1 MKAVPQLGSRLC
13 TPVRSHACEAIAR
26 KSNPGKI
33 WLQLAPVVCHSSCE
47 KCDGGTEADCLSCK
61 GLRFMHEKKC
71 LEECPDGRFGHKES
85 KSCMPC
91 HESCA
96 TCSSEEAADCQSCPS
111 GQFLH
116 EGCKESCPDLFF
128 ADGDSICKPLAGA
141 VVALKTQ
148 GDKAM
153 LVYSNDTNC
162 VKLVELAGDE
172 QEDPS
177 NIDDESKMWMV
188 AGTSKNTA
196 SFRNVKTGLAL
207 QMPSSEL
214 SQLDNSGCATEI
226 NTCAVA
232 RPPKPIP
239 GETSLWTDNQWG
251 VYKCDKSSFGI
262 TSHGNSIIS
271 LSLEDRYL
279 KAGKLLGLSNQVE
292 PGSSLGQE
300 LRFEPLFVLPAV
312 KSLRKT
318 SGRCQ
323 NLITQSLQCSAAA
336 GGQAIDDFADFTEQS
351 TDPKFPPGCYY
362 YQQEI
367 LAPKDKG
374 YKDLPM
380 TANRTPLGR
389 FSSAI
394 AQSAAA
400 AVVGRVRRRA
410 SAAEA
415 WEAERAARPS
425 PMMQAAAQGA
435 KAKAAKPQVP
445 VTEKTTLPEKAPDKA
460 ADDVQVVPDSVPGA
474 SKANFSRIYSRGEW
488 DLEAQSGLG
497 SREETTREFRSF
509 LEDFL
514 ASEHIFS
521 VCDAGC
527 GHWPS
532 GYQRF
537 MDWRQVRY
545 TGLDVVPY
553 VVQENIQYFQD
564 VAHLQQHGL
573 QSAEFLCA
581 DVSEDLPAADLLLV
595 KDVLMHLPN
604 RAVHDFLQK
613 SVNRSSP
620 RYRAVMLVQNA
631 VPPVAIREMVDIQ
644 PGQLLPFDITFPPFK
659 AEGFETVFR
668 WQSDEPK
675 VVQLWKP

>member
-1 MKAVPQLGSRLC
+1 MSWRCLVLAACVDLTSAYEGRRGASLQAVSLSSSGEARQESRGKLLRRNVEVAQGSADDEEDVQLVACDSGGTSTNASPRTFEIPAPSQVPFTLSLRMQWLGDDPPKLTPNPACIVCWTIDPDTQPSEDKAQFFRGVDGQPPRIALMRMGNVLTYEEYSANGGTGSTNTFTSDKKLNDESPHEVVIVRTNTRITLWIDGKPDSFIDSGSSPRDFQSGDLPDGKPNKLTQNAATTNEYLRRQVNKTTSYNKVDPFNGNWGLHGEVTNVRLYHAELSANQFPDSKQSC
-13 TPVRSHACEAIAR
+13 EETTTP
-26 KSNPGKI
+26 
-33 WLQLAPVVCHSSCE
+33 APVVCHSSCE

-96 TCSSEEAADCQSCPS
+96 TCSSEEATDCQSCPS

-367 LAPKDKG
+367 MAPKDKG

-380 TANRTPLGR
+380 TVSRLALNV
-389 FSSAI
+389 FASS
-394 AQSAAA
+394 
-400 AVVGRVRRRA
+400 
-410 SAAEA
+410 
-415 WEAERAARPS
+415 
-425 PMMQAAAQGA
+425 QG
-435 KAKAAKPQVP
+435 
-445 VTEKTTLPEKAPDKA
+445 D
-460 ADDVQVVPDSVPGA
+460 
-474 SKANFSRIYSRGEW
+474 YSRFADCSVKMPCLCR
-488 DLEAQSGLG
+488 DLS
-497 SREETTREFRSF
+497 
-509 LEDFL
+509 
-514 ASEHIFS
+514 
-521 VCDAGC
+521 
-527 GHWPS
+527 
-532 GYQRF
+532 
-537 MDWRQVRY
+537 
-545 TGLDVVPY
+545 
-553 VVQENIQYFQD
+553 
-564 VAHLQQHGL
+564 
-573 QSAEFLCA
+573 
-581 DVSEDLPAADLLLV
+581 
-595 KDVLMHLPN
+595 
-604 RAVHDFLQK
+604 
-613 SVNRSSP
+613 
-620 RYRAVMLVQNA
+620 
-631 VPPVAIREMVDIQ
+631 
-644 PGQLLPFDITFPPFK
+644 
-659 AEGFETVFR
+659 
-668 WQSDEPK
+668 
-675 VVQLWKP
+675 